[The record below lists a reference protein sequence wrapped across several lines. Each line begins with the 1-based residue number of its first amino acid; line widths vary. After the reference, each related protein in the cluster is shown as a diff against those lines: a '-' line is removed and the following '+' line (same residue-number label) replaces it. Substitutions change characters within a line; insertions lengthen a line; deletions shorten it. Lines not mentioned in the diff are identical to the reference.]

1 MWTELVWSV
10 AQMGY
15 GAFKQRTAST
25 PNPTPSPTSAPPSVV
40 FVPLQSVSNLPAL
53 QSLPSLQSL
62 DAALGASTAPSA
74 PPHSSGPTIPVS
86 AFAETSYSDQ
96 VAQGIACAACTKDHL
111 ATMVGASE
119 DLVTKAHQGDEAGVR
134 YALARIAAEAAVLD
148 QYDWAPDKIAAT
160 PKDRLVAVEAVQP
173 TIRALQ
179 QTLPVPPSLAR
190 AWGDCDEALRFA
202 EGAPTDRDRAEI
214 TLRLQD
220 ADQQIAYTERVLLA
234 PEHTATMDPATVQQA
249 RSSLRAA
256 RHILADGNPMDRA
269 VLTQASAQ
277 LSAATVALTPTVTPA
292 QAQAIQTQLREAKQ
306 KFYRAYFHRT

>member
-15 GAFKQRTAST
+15 GALKHRTA
-25 PNPTPSPTSAPPSVV
+25 PTPDPAPPAPTAPASMVL
-40 FVPLQSVSNLPAL
+40 VPLRPLSDLAAL
-53 QSLPSLQSL
+53 QPLPSLQSL
-62 DAALGASTAPSA
+62 DAALGTATAAGS
-74 PPHSSGPTIPVS
+74 PTPQAITPL
-86 AFAETSYSDQ
+86 AAEPTPAATSYSDQ

-119 DLVTKAHQGDEAGVR
+119 ALVTQARQGDEAGVR

-148 QYDWAPDKIAAT
+148 RYDWAPEKIAAT

-202 EGAPTDRDRAEI
+202 EGAPSDQDRAEI
-214 TLRLQD
+214 AARLQD
-220 ADQQIAYTERVLLA
+220 ADQQIAYTERVILA

-249 RSSLRAA
+249 RAALRAA
-256 RHILADGNPMDRA
+256 RHVLADGDPMDRT
-269 VLTQASAQ
+269 VLTQASAH
-277 LSAATVALTPTVTPA
+277 LSAATVALTASVTPE
-292 QAQAIQTQLREAKQ
+292 QAQQVHAQLSDAKRA
-306 KFYRAYFHRT
+306 FYHAYFGR